1 VIFGPAGCGKTS
13 FFRLLA
19 RARSEQ
25 YFFKSCSA
33 VTTGAPE
40 VMLFLIFSLHFVLLV
55 LTGVICCLQLRKLLE
70 EADRNRSVFKKQTA
84 LFVDEIHRLTKPQ
97 QDVLL
102 PFVEDGACILLGA
115 TTENPSFC
123 LQTAILSRCKVMQF
137 SALGDDSVLGLLE
150 RAQAREENLR
160 NVSHEVLRS
169 IALAADGD
177 ARTALNQL
185 EIAASLIANDPAFDA
200 SQHVAKR
207 SHCEKKCVVVWVLKS
222 GLKVRYDKNGEQHY
236 DLISALHKSMRGGWL
251 LLFFFK
257 KKKECLLMCG
267 KGMQMQVC
275 TGQLEWSKEAKS
287 QNTLQ
292 GQQKKTFYVLGF
304 CL

>member
-1 VIFGPAGCGKTS
+1 
-13 FFRLLA
+13 
-19 RARSEQ
+19 
-25 YFFKSCSA
+25 
-33 VTTGAPE
+33 
-40 VMLFLIFSLHFVLLV
+40 LIFSLHFVLLV

-207 SHCEKKCVVVWVLKS
+207 SHCEKKCVVV
-222 GLKVRYDKNGEQHY
+222 
-236 DLISALHKSMRGGWL
+236 
-251 LLFFFK
+251 
-257 KKKECLLMCG
+257 
-267 KGMQMQVC
+267 
-275 TGQLEWSKEAKS
+275 
-287 QNTLQ
+287 
-292 GQQKKTFYVLGF
+292 
-304 CL
+304 